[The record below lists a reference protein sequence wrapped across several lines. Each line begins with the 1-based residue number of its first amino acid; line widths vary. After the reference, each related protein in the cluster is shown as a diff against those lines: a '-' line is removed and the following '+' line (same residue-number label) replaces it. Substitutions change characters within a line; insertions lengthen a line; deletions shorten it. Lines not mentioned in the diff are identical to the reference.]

1 MISNPVIDTD
11 AYKITHWKQ
20 RPEGVTKFYN
30 YGEPRL
36 GGQHDEICFFGL
48 QYIIKEYFMKS
59 ITKEDIEKGEQIC
72 RGVFGYGEYFPKEI
86 WEKVRQLGY
95 FPLKI
100 KTVKEGTVLPTS
112 NVCFTCESTE
122 PWFADMVSHFEDYLM
137 WCWYSTAVATRT
149 FNIKLGIAPSFE
161 KSSDFVNLDYA
172 VNDFGLRG
180 GAFKEAA
187 AIGGMGHLVNFRGT
201 DNIPAI
207 YNMDHYYGETIGE
220 SVWATEHSVATVWG
234 KDREIDYVKAQL
246 LRSDPNSTVSIVID
260 SYDSDNFIKNVI
272 GHPEIKQIIMA
283 RPGRVV
289 CRPDSGEPL
298 RNVVKYSEM
307 LGDIFGYS
315 INQKGY
321 KVIKE
326 NVGIIQGDGMTET
339 SIPSLYSEYIKT
351 GWSASNVITGSGGGL
366 LTEGLTRDTDRWAIK
381 ASYVEINGEP
391 VDVRKTPKTDMTK
404 QSKSGLL
411 KLHKSGHAFS
421 TISSTKDGIDN
432 HYTDE
437 LVTIFENG
445 ELKFDQKF
453 SDVRETARKAFE
465 RRKALNELK

>member
-1 MISNPVIDTD
+1 MVFTIPILTD

-20 RPEGVTKFYN
+20 RPEGVTMFYN

-36 GGQHDEICFFGL
+36 GGQHNEICFFGL
-48 QYIIKEYFMKS
+48 QYILKEYFTRK
-59 ITKEDIEKGEQIC
+59 ITTEDIDRAEQIC
-72 RGVFGYGEYFPKEI
+72 KNVFGFADYFPREI
-86 WEKVRQLGY
+86 WEKVRDLGY
-95 FPLKI
+95 FPVKI
-100 KTVKEGTVLPTS
+100 RAVKEGAVLPTS

-122 PWFADMVSHFEDYLM
+122 PWFANMISHFEDMLM

-149 FNIKLGIAPSFE
+149 FNIKLGINPAFE
-161 KSSDFVNLDYA
+161 KSCDVVNLDYA

-180 GAFKEAA
+180 AAFLEAA
-187 AIGGMGHLVNFRGT
+187 TIGGMAHLINFRGT
-201 DNIPAI
+201 DNLPAI
-207 YNMDHYYGETIGE
+207 DNAMHYYGNGVGE

-246 LRSDPNSTVSIVID
+246 ERSNPAATVSIVID

-272 GHPEIKQIIMA
+272 GSPEIKNMILK

-289 CRPDSGEPL
+289 CRPDSGEPI

-315 INQKGY
+315 LNQKGY

-326 NVGIIQGDGMTET
+326 NVGIIQGDGMTEK
-339 SIPSLYSEYIKT
+339 SIPELYAEYIKT

-391 VDVRKTPKTDMTK
+391 IDVRKTPKTDMTK

-411 KLHKSGHAFS
+411 KLHKAGHSFS
-421 TISSTKDGIDN
+421 TISSTTDGIDN
-432 HYTDE
+432 PYIDVMDT
-437 LVTIFENG
+437 VFENG
-445 ELKFDQKF
+445 ELKREQSF
-453 SDVRETARKAFE
+453 SEIRAITESYF
-465 RRKALNELK
+465 NLKK